1 MINTRILMKINCI
14 LLFISITLA
23 HLQFIEKHSGTHILI
38 TVDAT
43 GTETIGEFY
52 GKVKNALV
60 TQKQDE
66 RIFRLLYAGE
76 YIDETLATTSL
87 ADKSISIIE
96 ECTIEIEFSS
106 IMRLNT
112 NDPDV
117 QFWFD
122 EEMDA
127 LNFSKMDPMKTVVNI
142 SDNVELEFLF
152 RLKHRFDGRSEC
164 WIMENDAFHL
174 ALGRVSND
182 DPRLELRFRGDY
194 INFDHLS
201 IRTSVILPEHIRQS
215 LTLET
220 RADEDYY
227 NDVHQSPSPW
237 YHIYF
242 RLTNTEK
249 ELIVMDEH
257 GQVVANSSVIV
268 GPVGKWRC
276 PNMRCAIFTRVYQHL
291 SYPILSYPYPMLSDS
306 NHLLATFKKF
316 RFKSF
321 ANPPTIVSS
330 QQHTSMRMIVIV
342 SCILAL
348 ILGIRLLITCVCRKE
363 IKLTKINNDEKV

>member
-152 RLKHRFDGRSEC
+152 RLEHRLFPS
-164 WIMENDAFHL
+164 H
-174 ALGRVSND
+174 S
-182 DPRLELRFRGDY
+182 RLVY
-194 INFDHLS
+194 W
-201 IRTSVILPEHIRQS
+201 
-215 LTLET
+215 
-220 RADEDYY
+220 A
-227 NDVHQSPSPW
+227 
-237 YHIYF
+237 
-242 RLTNTEK
+242 
-249 ELIVMDEH
+249 
-257 GQVVANSSVIV
+257 
-268 GPVGKWRC
+268 C
-276 PNMRCAIFTRVYQHL
+276 PNMQCSIFKRVYQDTAV
-291 SYPILSYPYPMLSDS
+291 P
-306 NHLLATFKKF
+306 TFKKF

-330 QQHTSMRMIVIV
+330 QQHTSMKMIVILGL
-342 SCILAL
+342 ILGL

>member
-96 ECTIEIEFSS
+96 ECTIEIEFSR
-106 IMRLNT
+106 MRLNT
-112 NDPDV
+112 NDPHV
-117 QFWFD
+117 QFCFD
-122 EEMDA
+122 EEMHA
-127 LNFSKMDPMKTVVNI
+127 FNFSNMDPMKTIVNI

-152 RLKHRFDGRSEC
+152 RLEHRLFPTHSRLGYAE
-164 WIMENDAFHL
+164 IMDNDAFRIS
-174 ALGRVSND
+174 LGRV
-182 DPRLELRFRGDY
+182 ELRVDGKHTNY
-194 INFDHLS
+194 HVPIS
-201 IRTSVILPEHIRQS
+201 TIVILPEYIRQS

-220 RADEDYY
+220 RADGDYH
-227 NDVHQSPSPW
+227 NDDVHHSPSPW

-257 GQVVANSSVIV
+257 GQVVANSTVIV
-268 GPVGKWRC
+268 GNWAR
-276 PNMRCAIFTRVYQHL
+276 PNMQCGIFGRLDQHTRAAAL
-291 SYPILSYPYPMLSDS
+291 
-306 NHLLATFKKF
+306 KKF

-330 QQHTSMRMIVIV
+330 QQQDQVIASPQQQDQVIASPQQHTSMRMIVMV
-342 SCILAL
+342 SCILGL
-348 ILGIRLLITCVCRKE
+348 ILGICLLITCVC
-363 IKLTKINNDEKV
+363 

>member
-257 GQVVANSSVIV
+257 GQVVANSTVIV
-268 GPVGKWRC
+268 GNWAR
-276 PNMRCAIFTRVYQHL
+276 PNMQCGIFRRGYQHTRA
-291 SYPILSYPYPMLSDS
+291 P
-306 NHLLATFKKF
+306 TFKKF

-330 QQHTSMRMIVIV
+330 QQQDQVIASPQQRTSMRMIVMV
-342 SCILAL
+342 SCILGL
-348 ILGIRLLITCVCRKE
+348 ILGICLLITCVCRKE